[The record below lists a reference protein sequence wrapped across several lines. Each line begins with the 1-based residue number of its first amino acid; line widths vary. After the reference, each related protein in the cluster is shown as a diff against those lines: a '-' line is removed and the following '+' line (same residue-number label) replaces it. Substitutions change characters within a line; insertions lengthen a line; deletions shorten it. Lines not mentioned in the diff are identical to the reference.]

1 MKNIGRVEKV
11 AGGKEGTPGWRGKS
25 SGGNG
30 LGAQFWMNVFNVKM
44 PRKLRTEDEA
54 TNMGMGTSVK
64 SKG

>member
-1 MKNIGRVEKV
+1 
-11 AGGKEGTPGWRGKS
+11 
-25 SGGNG
+25 
-30 LGAQFWMNVFNVKM
+30 MNVFNVKM